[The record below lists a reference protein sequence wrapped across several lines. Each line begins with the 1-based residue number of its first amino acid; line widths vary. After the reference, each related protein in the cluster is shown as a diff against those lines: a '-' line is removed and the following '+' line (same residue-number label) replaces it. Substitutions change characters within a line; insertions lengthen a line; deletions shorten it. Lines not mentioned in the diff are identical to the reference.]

1 MDNCEVLR
9 NYFQA
14 WLENNIEVV
23 KHTFSEDVIYS
34 ECYGPEY
41 RGLQQILKWFTD
53 WNQHGQVLE
62 WSIKRIFQQDNT
74 VVAEWYFKCDYDHN
88 IDGFDGVTI
97 ADFDQNGKIMK
108 LCEFQSK
115 VEHYYPYSE

>member
-14 WLENNIEVV
+14 
-23 KHTFSEDVIYS
+23 
-34 ECYGPEY
+34 
-41 RGLQQILKWFTD
+41 RLK
-53 WNQHGQVLE
+53 N
-62 WSIKRIFQQDNT
+62 
-74 VVAEWYFKCDYDHN
+74 N